1 MSELIV
7 IGITII
13 AYYFIIFTRR
23 VKKSIITFFFGILLF
38 ILKPVEGLE
47 FDNIG
52 RIVSFETLG
61 ILLGMMII
69 VEILKESGFFTFTA
83 INAIKISRYKF
94 WVVLIFIMI
103 LVALFSAF
111 LDNLITIMLM
121 APIIFLLADTLEI
134 NPAPLMLL
142 TIAIDNIG
150 GMSTLIGSPLNIVL
164 GSIGNLDFAK
174 FLNTMLPITALS
186 FISVILIFKFSNKF
200 NIKEFNEKLKTLSDI
215 DPEKAIE
222 NKSLMYKGVIVF
234 VFVLVGFMLHS
245 VINIDLA
252 LIALAGALI
261 LMLLSQKDF
270 ESMSKDLDWDTMF
283 FYGGLFTIAFS
294 LEEIGVTQIIA
305 NLFNPLLGAPI
316 ILMLVIMWIAAF
328 TIPFLS
334 AVPGTLILA
343 PVIKLLII
351 NGAPFELWYAYA
363 IGANL
368 GTNLTPLGAVQNI
381 VGVSLLE
388 KNYNKTITFT
398 EYMKNSFIT
407 VLIPLIFGSL
417 YILFI

>member
-1 MSELIV
+1 MSELLV
-7 IGITII
+7 LGITII
-13 AYYFIIFTRR
+13 AYYFIIFARN

-47 FDNIG
+47 FENIG

-69 VEILKESGFFTFTA
+69 VEILKESGFFTFA
-83 INAIKISRYKF
+83 AVNAIKLSRYKF
-94 WVVLIFIMI
+94 WIVLTMLMV
-103 LVALFSAF
+103 LVTFFSAF

-121 APIIFLLADTLEI
+121 APIIFLVADTIEM
-134 NPAPLMLL
+134 NPTPLILL
-142 TIAIDNIG
+142 TITIDNIG

-164 GSIGNLDFAK
+164 GSIGDLHFTK
-174 FLNTMLPITALS
+174 FLNVMLPITILS
-186 FISVILIFKFSNKF
+186 FISVIIMFKINNKVDS
-200 NIKEFNEKLKTLSDI
+200 KVFNERLKKLSDM

-222 NKSLMYKGVIVF
+222 NKSLMYKGLTVFLIV
-234 VFVLVGFMLHS
+234 LTGFMFHS
-245 VINIDLA
+245 LIKIDLA
-252 LIALAGALI
+252 LIAMAGALV
-261 LMLLSQKDF
+261 LMLLTQKDF

-294 LEEIGVTQIIA
+294 LEEIGVTQAIA
-305 NLFNPLLGAPI
+305 NVFNPLMATPFL
-316 ILMLVIMWIAAF
+316 LMVVIMWLSAF
-328 TIPFLS
+328 VIPFLS

-343 PVIKLLII
+343 PVIKLLVLH
-351 NGAPFELWYAYA
+351 GAPYELWYAYA

-388 KNYNKTITFT
+388 KNYNQTITFG
-398 EYMKNSFIT
+398 EYMKKSFFS
-407 VLIPLIFGSL
+407 VLIPLILGTI
-417 YILFI
+417 YLFFI

>member
-1 MSELIV
+1 
-7 IGITII
+7 
-13 AYYFIIFTRR
+13 
-23 VKKSIITFFFGILLF
+23 
-38 ILKPVEGLE
+38 
-47 FDNIG
+47 
-52 RIVSFETLG
+52 
-61 ILLGMMII
+61 
-69 VEILKESGFFTFTA
+69 
-83 INAIKISRYKF
+83 
-94 WVVLIFIMI
+94 
-103 LVALFSAF
+103 
-111 LDNLITIMLM
+111 
-121 APIIFLLADTLEI
+121 
-134 NPAPLMLL
+134 
-142 TIAIDNIG
+142 
-150 GMSTLIGSPLNIVL
+150 MSTLIGSPLNIVL
-164 GSIGNLDFAK
+164 GSIGNLDFSK

-234 VFVLVGFMLHS
+234 VFVLAGFMLHS

-294 LEEIGVTQIIA
+294 LEEIGVTQVIA
-305 NLFNPLLGAPI
+305 HLFNPLLGTPI
-316 ILMLVIMWIAAF
+316 ILMLVIMWISAF

-388 KNYNKTITFT
+388 KNYNKTISFK

-407 VLIPLIFGSL
+407 VLIPLILGSL

>member
-1 MSELIV
+1 MSEFIV
-7 IGITII
+7 LLITII
-13 AYYFIIFTRR
+13 AYYFIIFARR

-69 VEILKESGFFTFTA
+69 VEILKESGFFTFAA

-94 WVVLIFIMI
+94 WIVLILLML
-103 LVALFSAF
+103 LVTLFSAF

-174 FLNTMLPITALS
+174 FLNVMFPITALS
-186 FISVILIFKFSNKF
+186 FISVLLIFKFSNKF
-200 NIKEFNEKLKTLSDI
+200 DIKDFNEKLKTLSDI

-234 VFVLVGFMLHS
+234 AFVLAGFMLHS
-245 VINIDLA
+245 IINIDLA

-261 LMLLSQKDF
+261 LMLLTQKDF

-294 LEEIGVTQIIA
+294 LEEIGVTQVIA
-305 NLFNPLLGAPI
+305 NLFNPLLGTPM
-316 ILMLVIMWIAAF
+316 ILMLVIMWLSAF
-328 TIPFLS
+328 IIPFLS

-343 PVIKLLII
+343 PVVKLLIM

-363 IGANL
+363 IGANI

-388 KNYNKTITFT
+388 KNYNKTITFS
-398 EYMKNSFIT
+398 EYMKNSFIM
-407 VLIPLIFGSL
+407 VLIPLILGSF